1 MVDGVDFVDD
11 VDTDKIHL
19 KGCVHSVHSVHHPDM
34 HVKEPAL
41 MRNLRYMSTKKVEFP
56 AYMR

>member
-34 HVKEPAL
+34 HVK
-41 MRNLRYMSTKKVEFP
+41 
-56 AYMR
+56 